1 MKKINKNIAIVGYGY
16 VGKAMSEFFK
26 NHYHVGVY
34 DVVDVDLKDGLE
46 KYTKDQVNKSDLV
59 LVCVPTQQKENGRC
73 DTSLVEETVSWI
85 ESKLIIIKSTVE
97 VGTTKKLKKSTGK
110 NLVFSPEYC
119 GESTYWSPY
128 LWDREV
134 KQTPF
139 FIFGGDK
146 NDTAKC
152 VDSYLPVTGPVKTYR
167 QTDSTSAEM
176 AKYMENSFYASK
188 ITFCYEMANICKL
201 SGLDY
206 NEVRELWLLDPRIN
220 PMHTAVFADNI
231 KAYGGKCLGKDIS
244 ALKSYAKDV
253 LGYDADLLQEVI
265 NSNERIGKFRDAQ
278 NTSDSSSTKH
288 SDNNPCGANCKKC
301 S

>member
-1 MKKINKNIAIVGYGY
+1 MKKIDKNVAIVGYGY
-16 VGKAMSEFFK
+16 VGKAMAEFFK

-34 DVVDVDLKDGLE
+34 DVNDVDLKEGLE
-46 KYTKDQVNKSDLV
+46 KYTKEQVNKADLT
-59 LVCVPTQQKENGRC
+59 LICVPTQQKENGRC
-73 DTSLVEETVSWI
+73 DTSLVEETVSWV

-97 VGTTKKLKKSTGK
+97 VGTTKRLKIKTNK
-110 NLVFSPEYC
+110 RLVFCPEYC

-152 VDSYLPVTGPVKTYR
+152 VDFYLPITGPVKTYR
-167 QTDSTSAEM
+167 QTDPTSAEM

-265 NSNERIGKFRDAQ
+265 DSNERIGKFRDAQ
-278 NTSDSSSTKH
+278 NTSNSSSTKH
-288 SDNNPCGANCKKC
+288 SNNNTCGADCKKC